1 MEAIRELEKIIDIP
15 SETKGVATV
24 PAGLYL
30 HVPFCRSKCPYC
42 HFYSTTSLDLI
53 PDWLE
58 AIKKE
63 ALLYQG
69 VFSSFD
75 TVYFGGGTPSLLS
88 PAALGDLVEFF
99 LKRFCLSED
108 CEITLEANPGD
119 LDRETAREIRKT
131 GINRLSLGVQSF
143 SEKDLM
149 FLGRRHRVPEA
160 VQAIEAG
167 RSAGFE
173 NLGIDLIFG
182 LPGQTSTHWQ
192 KGLAFALS
200 FEPEHISTYQL
211 TPEEGTP
218 LGKGAAQG
226 RVRLWGEEK
235 SAQSYLET
243 SRILESR
250 GYLHYEVS
258 NFARGEDRI
267 SRHNR
272 KYWQQV
278 PYLGLGPS
286 AHSFLECRRWWN
298 PASLKSYLER
308 IEGGRKAGC
317 RGRAFVP
324 RATMAGIVD
333 AGLQKSGRSGG
344 GPTATKPGQPD
355 RPGRAGGFQKNIS
368 AGKTADPYPSGLP
381 VGGPPA
387 FIFLLSPVQ
396 EKRTI
401 QG

>member
-1 MEAIRELEKIIDIP
+1 MRRRGADQ
-15 SETKGVATV
+15 V
-24 PAGLYL
+24 AGLYI

-42 HFYSTTSLDLI
+42 HFYSTTSLGLI

-58 AIKKE
+58 AVKKE

-69 VFSSFD
+69 LFSSFD

-88 PAALGDLVEFF
+88 PAVLGELVEFF
-99 LKRFCLSED
+99 QNRFCLSED

-119 LDRETAREIRKT
+119 LDRETTRELRKT
-131 GINRLSLGVQSF
+131 GLNRLSLGVQSF
-143 SEKDLM
+143 SEEDLM

-160 VQAIEAG
+160 VQAIEAC

-182 LPGQTSTHWQ
+182 LPGQTSVHWQ
-192 KGLAFALS
+192 KGLALALS

-211 TPEEGTP
+211 TLEEGTP
-218 LGKGAAQG
+218 LGNGVAQG

-258 NFARGEDRI
+258 NFARGENRI

-286 AHSFLECRRWWN
+286 AHSFLNHRRWWN
-298 PASLKSYLER
+298 PASLEEYLDRLRGGQKPAAGEEVLSPDQMR
-308 IEGGRKAGC
+308 MESLLLGFRNREGVAVDQLRLNPT
-317 RGRAFVP
+317 RRAVL
-324 RATMAGIVD
+324 AELEAS
-333 AGLQKSGRSGG
+333 QKINW
-344 GPTATKPGQPD
+344 
-355 RPGRAGGFQKNIS
+355 QKNRLVPTPR
-368 AGKTADPYPSGLP
+368 GYLMADRLP
-381 VGGPPA
+381 L
-387 FIFLLSPVQ
+387 FFC
-396 EKRTI
+396 
-401 QG
+401 

>member
-1 MEAIRELEKIIDIP
+1 MAPLREP
-15 SETKGVATV
+15 A
-24 PAGLYL
+24 AGLYI

-42 HFYSTTSLDLI
+42 HFYSTTSLGLI
-53 PDWLE
+53 PDWL
-58 AIKKE
+58 AAVKKE

-69 VFSSFD
+69 LFSSFD

-99 LKRFCLSED
+99 HNRFCLSED

-119 LDRETAREIRKT
+119 LDRKTTQELRKT
-131 GINRLSLGVQSF
+131 GLNRLSLGVQSF
-143 SEKDLM
+143 SEEDLM
-149 FLGRRHRVPEA
+149 FLGRRHRVPDA
-160 VQAIEAG
+160 VEAIEAG

-182 LPGQTSTHWQ
+182 LPGQTSAHWQ

-218 LGKGAAQG
+218 LGNRAAQG
-226 RVRLWGEEK
+226 RVRLWGDEQ

-258 NFARGEDRI
+258 NFARSEDRI

-286 AHSFLECRRWWN
+286 AHSFLNRRRWWN
-298 PASLKSYLER
+298 PASLEEYLGR
-308 IEGGRKAGC
+308 I
-317 RGRAFVP
+317 
-324 RATMAGIVD
+324 
-333 AGLQKSGRSGG
+333 GG
-344 GPTATKPGQPD
+344 GQKPTAGEEVLSPD
-355 RPGRAGGFQKNIS
+355 QLRLESLLLGFRNRGGVAVDQLRLNPTRRAVLAELEASQKINRQKNRLIPTPR
-368 AGKTADPYPSGLP
+368 GYLLADRLP
-381 VGGPPA
+381 L
-387 FIFLLSPVQ
+387 FFC
-396 EKRTI
+396 
-401 QG
+401 

>member
-1 MEAIRELEKIIDIP
+1 MEARRH
-15 SETKGVATV
+15 SETKEVAAV
-24 PAGLYL
+24 PAGLYV

-42 HFYSTTSLDLI
+42 HFYSTTSLGLI

-58 AIKKE
+58 AVKKE

-69 VFSSFD
+69 LFSSFD

-99 LKRFCLSED
+99 QNRFCLSED

-119 LDRETAREIRKT
+119 LDRETTREFRKT

-143 SEKDLM
+143 SADDLM

-182 LPGQTSTHWQ
+182 LPGQTSAHWQ

-218 LGKGAAQG
+218 LGRAAAQG
-226 RVRLWGEEK
+226 RVRLWGEEE
-235 SAQSYLET
+235 SAQSFLET
-243 SRILESR
+243 SRILEAR

-258 NFARGEDRI
+258 NFARGEDRM

-286 AHSFLECRRWWN
+286 AHSFLNRRRWWN
-298 PASLKSYLER
+298 PSSLEEYLER
-308 IEGGRKAGC
+308 LGEGQKPAAGEEFLSLDQLWLESLMLGF
-317 RGRAFVP
+317 RNREGVAVDQLRLTPASRAVL
-324 RATMAGIVD
+324 AELEAS
-333 AGLQKSGRSGG
+333 QKINR
-344 GPTATKPGQPD
+344 
-355 RPGRAGGFQKNIS
+355 QKNRLVPTPW
-368 AGKTADPYPSGLP
+368 GYLMADRLP
-381 VGGPPA
+381 L
-387 FIFLLSPVQ
+387 FFC
-396 EKRTI
+396 
-401 QG
+401 

>member
-1 MEAIRELEKIIDIP
+1 MAPLRE
-15 SETKGVATV
+15 TA
-24 PAGLYL
+24 AGLYV

-53 PDWLE
+53 PEWLE
-58 AIKKE
+58 AVKKE
-63 ALLYQG
+63 ALFYQG
-69 VFSSFD
+69 LFSSFD

-88 PAALGDLVEFF
+88 PAALGGLVECFQN
-99 LKRFCLSED
+99 RFGLSED

-119 LDRETAREIRKT
+119 LDTKTAREIRKT

-143 SEKDLM
+143 SEEDLM

-167 RSAGFE
+167 RAAGFE

-182 LPGQTSTHWQ
+182 LPGQTGVRWQ

-200 FEPEHISTYQL
+200 FEPEHLSAYQL

-218 LGKGAAQG
+218 LGKDVARG
-226 RVRLWGEEK
+226 RVRMWGEEE
-235 SAQSYLET
+235 SVRSFLET

-258 NFARGEDRI
+258 NFARGEGRI

-286 AHSFLECRRWWN
+286 AHSFQNRRRWWN
-298 PASLKSYLER
+298 PASLEEYLDR
-308 IEGGRKAGC
+308 IGGGQRPAADEELLSLDQLRLESLMLGFRNREGVSVGQLRLNPA
-317 RGRAFVP
+317 GRAVLAELEASRKLNRQNNRLIPTP
-324 RATMAGIVD
+324 RGYLLA
-333 AGLQKSGRSGG
+333 
-344 GPTATKPGQPD
+344 D
-355 RPGRAGGFQKNIS
+355 R
-368 AGKTADPYPSGLP
+368 LP
-381 VGGPPA
+381 L
-387 FIFLLSPVQ
+387 FFC
-396 EKRTI
+396 
-401 QG
+401 

>member
-1 MEAIRELEKIIDIP
+1 MAPLRE
-15 SETKGVATV
+15 TA
-24 PAGLYL
+24 AGLYV

-53 PDWLE
+53 PEWLE
-58 AIKKE
+58 AVKKE
-63 ALLYQG
+63 ALFYQG
-69 VFSSFD
+69 LFSSFD

-88 PAALGDLVEFF
+88 PAALGGLVECFQN
-99 LKRFCLSED
+99 RFGLSED

-119 LDRETAREIRKT
+119 LDTKTAREIRKT

-143 SEKDLM
+143 SEEDLM

-167 RSAGFE
+167 RAAGFE

-182 LPGQTSTHWQ
+182 LPGQTGVRWQ

-200 FEPEHISTYQL
+200 FEPEHLSAYQL

-218 LGKGAAQG
+218 LGKDVARG
-226 RVRLWGEEK
+226 RVRMWGEEE
-235 SAQSYLET
+235 SVRSFLET

-258 NFARGEDRI
+258 NFARGEGRI

-286 AHSFLECRRWWN
+286 AHSFQNRRRWWN
-298 PASLKSYLER
+298 PASLEEYLDR
-308 IEGGRKAGC
+308 IGGGQRPAADEELLSLDQLRLESLMLGFRNREGVAVGQLRLNPA
-317 RGRAFVP
+317 GRAVLAELEASRKLNRQDNRLIPTP
-324 RATMAGIVD
+324 RGYLLA
-333 AGLQKSGRSGG
+333 
-344 GPTATKPGQPD
+344 D
-355 RPGRAGGFQKNIS
+355 R
-368 AGKTADPYPSGLP
+368 LP
-381 VGGPPA
+381 L
-387 FIFLLSPVQ
+387 FFC
-396 EKRTI
+396 
-401 QG
+401 

>member
-1 MEAIRELEKIIDIP
+1 MAPLREP
-15 SETKGVATV
+15 A
-24 PAGLYL
+24 AGLYI

-42 HFYSTTSLDLI
+42 HFYSTTSLGLI

-58 AIKKE
+58 AVKKE
-63 ALLYQG
+63 GLLYQG
-69 VFSSFD
+69 LFSSFD

-99 LKRFCLSED
+99 HNRFCLSED

-119 LDRETAREIRKT
+119 LDRKTTQELRKT
-131 GINRLSLGVQSF
+131 GLNRLSLGVQSF
-143 SEKDLM
+143 SEEDLM
-149 FLGRRHRVPEA
+149 FLGRRHRVPDA
-160 VQAIEAG
+160 VEAIEAG

-182 LPGQTSTHWQ
+182 LPGQTSAHWQ

-218 LGKGAAQG
+218 LGNRAAQG
-226 RVRLWGEEK
+226 RVRLWGDEQ

-258 NFARGEDRI
+258 NFARSEDRI

-286 AHSFLECRRWWN
+286 AHSFLNRRRWWN
-298 PASLKSYLER
+298 PASLEEYLGR
-308 IEGGRKAGC
+308 I
-317 RGRAFVP
+317 
-324 RATMAGIVD
+324 
-333 AGLQKSGRSGG
+333 GG
-344 GPTATKPGQPD
+344 GQKPTAGEE
-355 RPGRAGGFQKNIS
+355 
-368 AGKTADPYPSGLP
+368 
-381 VGGPPA
+381 V
-387 FIFLLSPVQ
+387 LSPDQLRLESLLLGFRNREGVAVDQ
-396 EKRTI
+396 LRLNPTRRAVLAELEASQKINREKNRLIPTPR
-401 QG
+401 GYLLADRLPLFFC